1 MFTQIKE
8 FFQGFYDSLKI
19 FLIYDIIMVSDKL
32 HKKLINCFMLNG
44 LLFLG
49 SIFIYNKI
57 IFPIVL
63 TLGEKL
69 LFSYLDEITTYMFY
83 LLWLFPMFLICN
95 IVTSLWIDEIY
106 IESLEIVEQSSNIKI
121 EGQDIITVLANQLER
136 LLIVVIMILQIQLF
150 NFLDKYIPGM
160 IFIKY
165 MTMSIL
171 NSLYVF
177 EYILLQKYIRDYK
190 SIMNFIENKF
200 FYFFGFG
207 ILLTF
212 MINYVDSFTTNSAIF
227 LMAFPLFL
235 VTSVKVNNVRFKEIQ
250 VQKGRL
256 FFFWFVDCVYENI
269 IKLFV
274 KVLTTKTKID

>member
-1 MFTQIKE
+1 
-8 FFQGFYDSLKI
+8 
-19 FLIYDIIMVSDKL
+19 
-32 HKKLINCFMLNG
+32 
-44 LLFLG
+44 
-49 SIFIYNKI
+49 
-57 IFPIVL
+57 
-63 TLGEKL
+63 
-69 LFSYLDEITTYMFY
+69 
-83 LLWLFPMFLICN
+83 MFLICN

-190 SIMNFIENKF
+190 SIMNFIENK
-200 FYFFGFG
+200 
-207 ILLTF
+207 L
-212 MINYVDSFTTNSAIF
+212 
-227 LMAFPLFL
+227 
-235 VTSVKVNNVRFKEIQ
+235 
-250 VQKGRL
+250 
-256 FFFWFVDCVYENI
+256 
-269 IKLFV
+269 
-274 KVLTTKTKID
+274 